1 MPYMLELA
9 AIISLAVQDYA
20 DFGIIIAMLICNG
33 VLGFEEQR
41 KAAES
46 LVSEQILPENLTRRT
61 NYMVAERVN
70 EQDGAEDPSLA

>member
-9 AIISLAVQDYA
+9 AIISLAVEDYA
-20 DFGIIIAMLICNG
+20 DFGIIAAMLICNG

-46 LVSEQILPENLTRRT
+46 LVIHDAFN
-61 NYMVAERVN
+61 
-70 EQDGAEDPSLA
+70 PSYITIVIQFI